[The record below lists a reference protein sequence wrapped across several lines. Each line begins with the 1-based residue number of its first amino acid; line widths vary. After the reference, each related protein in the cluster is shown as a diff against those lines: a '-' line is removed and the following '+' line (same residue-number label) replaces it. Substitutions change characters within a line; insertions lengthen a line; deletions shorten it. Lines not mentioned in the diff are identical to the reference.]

1 MSIQVDPPRSFH
13 VMVKPRGPICNLDCG
28 YCYYLSKE
36 RLYPGSDFRMPDDV
50 LESFTRQYIEAQRVP
65 EVTFGWQGGEPLLMG
80 IDFFRRAIELQGR
93 YRRPGMRLINSI
105 QTNGVLLDDAWCRFF
120 QRHDFLVGLSLDG
133 PRELHDAY
141 RRDKGGAPTFER
153 VMHGAALL
161 QQHQVAFN
169 VLTTVHA
176 ANAGH
181 PLDVYRFMRDEVGAE
196 FIQFIPIVQRHNKT
210 GFQEGTELT
219 GRSVTGRQYGDFLI
233 AVFDEWVRHDVGR
246 VFVQIFDVALAAWM
260 GQRPGLCVFE
270 ETCGLG
276 LAMEHNGDLY
286 ACDHFVE
293 PRYRLGNIQETPLA
307 ELVASERQR
316 RFGLSKRDDLPRVC
330 RECDV
335 RFVCNGACP
344 KNRLLAVPG
353 DGRRLSALCEG
364 YKAFF
369 THVDRPMRM
378 MVEELCARRPPANV
392 MVRLARED
400 NDLLR
405 RFATARRNDPCPCGS
420 GLKFKHCHGRKTA
433 PGKFENRGAS

>member
-1 MSIQVDPPRSFH
+1 
-13 VMVKPRGPICNLDCG
+13 MVKPRGPICNLDCG